1 MYMINNLKFL
11 HLIMMYFEF
20 YISIEVGSKLA
31 LDSKMLAYNYL
42 TNIFFT
48 YLFPHDF
55 FLYDKC
61 ILESSW
67 YVLFDI
73 FYNTC
78 TLIKSIQ
85 NISVKKQYL
94 ELILVFQS

>member
-1 MYMINNLKFL
+1 
-11 HLIMMYFEF
+11 MYFEF

-42 TNIFFT
+42 TNIFFSHI
-48 YLFPHDF
+48 YFHMIF
-55 FLYDKC
+55 FYLYDKC

-85 NISVKKQYL
+85 NISVNKQYL

>member
-1 MYMINNLKFL
+1 MINNLKFL

-55 FLYDKC
+55 FFYM
-61 ILESSW
+61 INVYSS
-67 YVLFDI
+67 LLGM
-73 FYNTC
+73 FY
-78 TLIKSIQ
+78 LIYFI
-85 NISVKKQYL
+85 IHVH
-94 ELILVFQS
+94 

>member
-1 MYMINNLKFL
+1 MINNLKFL
-11 HLIMMYFEF
+11 HFIMMYFEILLF
-20 YISIEVGSKLA
+20 HRGRIEISIRLKNVSLQLFNKYFFLHINFH
-31 LDSKMLAYNYL
+31 M
-42 TNIFFT
+42 IFF
-48 YLFPHDF
+48 Y
-55 FLYDKC
+55 LYDKC

-78 TLIKSIQ
+78 TLIKRIQ
-85 NISVKKQYL
+85 NISVNKQYL

>member
-1 MYMINNLKFL
+1 MINNLKFL

-31 LDSKMLAYNYL
+31 LDSKMLAYNCL

-55 FLYDKC
+55 FFIYM
-61 ILESSW
+61 INVSSSLLGMFYLIYFII
-67 YVLFDI
+67 YVH
-73 FYNTC
+73 
-78 TLIKSIQ
+78 
-85 NISVKKQYL
+85 
-94 ELILVFQS
+94 